1 MEQEKS
7 EGSAHPVGE
16 GNPVMAIDTPGGRFQ
31 VRFDETTPVSAL
43 GPLVFFAQFI
53 EAGGRFETLCRQAP
67 LRYSSNHAPEPREVL
82 ATLGLGILAGC
93 RRFAHLRALQFDE
106 VAAGLLGVRVLVSED
121 SVRRALYR
129 LDRYEAARWLRA
141 AFDAVVEDLLAE
153 PWVLDTDVTI
163 KPLYG
168 RQEGASY
175 GYNPKKP
182 GRPSQAYH
190 TYWMAR
196 TRLCLDV
203 EVRPGNEHG
212 VNYGLDGLFAWL
224 DARPREQWPQFMRGD
239 CGYGQE
245 TVMASCEARQLGY
258 LFKLRRT
265 KRARA
270 MVDALEASDA
280 TGWKNAG
287 QGWEAAEGELALEGW
302 TRRRRVIALRRRLSR
317 AAGPRA
323 ERRRARQS
331 REPLPLLALMG
342 VPAATVEVL
351 DYEYQILVT
360 SLPYGVEALAALY
373 RDRGDAENPFD
384 ELKNQ
389 WGWAGFTSRKL
400 RVCQISA
407 RLIGLIYNWW
417 SLYAR
422 LIDPHHHHEA
432 ITSRPRLLGGVARQ
446 QHHAGQRHLAVRLL
460 HGEASVL
467 RARIERAV
475 NFLQEL
481 LATAEQSS
489 VAERWRRILR
499 HIFPREMNASGP
511 APPRLPAAAT

>member
-1 MEQEKS
+1 
-7 EGSAHPVGE
+7 
-16 GNPVMAIDTPGGRFQ
+16 MAIDTPGGRFH

-53 EAGGRFETLCRQAP
+53 EAGGRFEALCREAP
-67 LRYSSNHAPEPREVL
+67 LRYTSNNAPDPREVL
-82 ATLGLGILAGC
+82 ATIVLGILAGC
-93 RRFAHLRALQFDE
+93 RRFAHLSALRFDD
-106 VAAGLLGVRVLVSED
+106 VAAGLLGVRALVSED
-121 SVRRALYR
+121 SVRHALYR
-129 LDRYEAARWLRA
+129 LDPDEAARWLRA
-141 AFDAVVEDLLAE
+141 QFDAVVEQMLDQ

-168 RQEGASY
+168 RQEGAEY

-182 GRPSQAYH
+182 GRPSHAYH

-196 TRLCLDV
+196 VRLCLDV

-224 DARPREQWPQFMRGD
+224 DARPRPQWPQFMRGD

-245 TVMASCEARQLGY
+245 NVMARCEARQLGY

-270 MVDALEASDA
+270 LVAALEASA
-280 TGWKNAG
+280 TTAWNNAG
-287 QGWEAAEGELALEGW
+287 QGWEAAEGELALDGW
-302 TRRRRVIALRRRLSR
+302 TRRRRVVALRRRLSQ
-317 AAGPRA
+317 AQGPRA
-323 ERRRARQS
+323 ERRRRRKS

-342 VPAATVEVL
+342 VPAATLEVL

-360 SLPYGVEALAALY
+360 SLPYGVAALAALY

-389 WGWAGFTSRKL
+389 WGWSGFTSRKL

-407 RLIGLIYNWW
+407 RLIALVYNWW

-422 LIDPHHHHEA
+422 LIDAHQHHEA

-460 HGEASVL
+460 HGEAPVL
-467 RARIERAV
+467 RVQIERAV
-475 NFLQEL
+475 NFLQHL
-481 LATAEQSS
+481 LATAEQLGPT
-489 VAERWRRILR
+489 ECWRRILR
-499 HIFPREMNASGP
+499 HIFPQEMNVCGP
-511 APPRLPAAAT
+511 APPALPAPVS

>member
-1 MEQEKS
+1 MEEAKS
-7 EGSAHPVGE
+7 EATAHREGE
-16 GNPVMAIDTPGGRFQ
+16 GKAVMAIDTPGGRFQ

-53 EAGGRFETLCRQAP
+53 EAGGRFEGLCREAP
-67 LRYSSNHAPEPREVL
+67 LRYTSNHAPDPREVL
-82 ATLGLGILAGC
+82 ATLVLGVLAGC
-93 RRFAHLRALQFDE
+93 RRFAHLSALQFDE
-106 VAAGLLGVRVLVSED
+106 VAAGLLGVRRLVSED

-129 LDRYEAARWLRA
+129 LDPGEAARWLRGQ
-141 AFDAVVEDLLAE
+141 FDAVVEHLLAE

-168 RQEGASY
+168 RQEGAEY

-182 GRPSQAYH
+182 GRPSHAYH

-196 TRLCLDV
+196 VRLCLDV

-224 DARPREQWPQFMRGD
+224 DAQPREHWPQFMRGD
-239 CGYGQE
+239 CGYGQQS
-245 TVMASCEARQLGY
+245 VMASCEARQLAY

-270 MVDALEASDA
+270 MIDALEASDA
-280 TGWKNAG
+280 TGWKNVG
-287 QGWEAAEGELALEGW
+287 QGWEAAESELALEGW
-302 TRRRRVIALRRRLSR
+302 TRRRRVIALRRRLSQ
-317 AAGPRA
+317 ASGPRA
-323 ERRRARQS
+323 ERRRAR

-342 VPAATVEVL
+342 VPASTVEVL

-389 WGWAGFTSRKL
+389 WGWSGFTSRKL

-407 RLIGLIYNWW
+407 RLIALVYNWW

-422 LIDPHHHHEA
+422 LIDPHQHHEA

-460 HGEASVL
+460 HGEAPVL
-467 RARIERAV
+467 RVQIARAV
-475 NFLQEL
+475 NFLQAL
-481 LATAEQSS
+481 FSTAEQLDGT
-489 VAERWRRILR
+489 ERWRRILH
-499 HIFPREMNASGP
+499 HIFPREMHSGGP

>member
-1 MEQEKS
+1 MKQEKS
-7 EGSAHPVGE
+7 EESAHPVGE
-16 GNPVMAIDTPGGRFQ
+16 GNPVMVIDTPGGRFQ
-31 VRFDETTPVSAL
+31 VRFDDTTPVSAL
-43 GPLVFFAQFI
+43 GPLVFFARFI
-53 EAGGRFETLCRQAP
+53 GAGGRFEALSREAP
-67 LRYSSNHAPEPREVL
+67 LRYTSNNAPDPREVL
-82 ATLGLGILAGC
+82 ATLVLGILAGC
-93 RRFAHLRALQFDE
+93 RRFAHLSALQFDE
-106 VAAGLLGVRVLVSED
+106 VAAGLLGVRALVSED
-121 SVRRALYR
+121 SVRRALDR
-129 LDRYEAARWLRA
+129 LDPHEAARWLRA
-141 AFDAVVEDLLAE
+141 SFDTVVADLLAE

-168 RQEGASY
+168 RQEGAAY

-182 GRPSQAYH
+182 GRPSHAYH

-196 TRLCLDV
+196 VRLCLDV

-212 VNYGLDGLFAWL
+212 VNDGLDGLFAWL
-224 DARPREQWPQFMRGD
+224 DAQPRERWPQFMRGD
-239 CGYGQE
+239 GGYGQE
-245 TVMASCEARQLGY
+245 TVMANGEARQLGY

-270 MVDALEASDA
+270 MIAALEASDA
-280 TGWKNAG
+280 TGWKHAG
-287 QGWEAAEGELALEGW
+287 QGWEAAESELALEGW
-302 TRRRRVIALRRRLSR
+302 TRRRLSQ

-384 ELKNQ
+384 ELKHQ
-389 WGWAGFTSRKL
+389 WGWPGFTSRKL

-407 RLIGLIYNWW
+407 RLIALVYNWW

-422 LIDPHHHHEA
+422 LIDPTQHHGA

-446 QHHAGQRHLAVRLL
+446 QHHAGQRHLAGRLL
-460 HGEASVL
+460 HGEAPVL
-467 RARIERAV
+467 REQIERAV
-475 NFLQEL
+475 NFLQQL
-481 LATAEQSS
+481 LATAEQLD

-499 HIFPREMNASGP
+499 HIFPREMNPGGP
-511 APPRLPAAAT
+511 APPRLPAPAT

>member
-1 MEQEKS
+1 MESKTSEEQTHRDGEEEK
-7 EGSAHPVGE
+7 PL
-16 GNPVMAIDTPGGRFQ
+16 PIDTPGGRFH
-31 VRFDETTPVSAL
+31 VRFDESTPVSAL
-43 GPLVFFAQFI
+43 GPLVFFTQFI
-53 EAGGRFETLCRQAP
+53 EVGGRFESLCGQAP
-67 LRYSSNHAPEPREVL
+67 LRYSSNNAPEPREVL
-82 ATLGLGILAGC
+82 ATLLLGILAGC
-93 RRFAHLRALQFDE
+93 RRFAHLSALQFDD
-106 VAAGLLGVRVLVSED
+106 VAAGLLGVRALVSED

-129 LDRYEAARWLRA
+129 MDAYEAARWLRA
-141 AFDAVVEDLLAE
+141 QFDAVVEDMLAE

-168 RQEGASY
+168 SQEGAAC

-182 GRPSQAYH
+182 GRPSHAYH

-196 TRLCLDV
+196 VRLCLDV

-224 DARPREQWPQFMRGD
+224 DARERRQWPQFVRGD

-245 TVMASCEARQLGY
+245 NVMANCEARQLGY

-270 MVDALEASDA
+270 MVDTLEASDA
-280 TGWKNAG
+280 TAWKNAG
-287 QGWEAAEGELALEGW
+287 QGWEAAESELALEGW
-302 TRRRRVIALRRRLSR
+302 TRRRRVIALRRPLSQ
-317 AAGPRA
+317 APGPRA
-323 ERRRARQS
+323 QRRRARRS

-360 SLPYGVEALAALY
+360 SLPYGVEALAAVY

-389 WGWAGFTSRKL
+389 WGWSGFTSRKL

-407 RLIGLIYNWW
+407 RLIALVYNWW

-422 LIDPHHHHEA
+422 LIDPRQHHEA
-432 ITSRPRLLGGVARQ
+432 ISSRPRLLGGVARQ
-446 QHHAGQRHLAVRLL
+446 QQHAGQRHLAVRLL
-460 HGEASVL
+460 HSEAPVL
-467 RARIERAV
+467 RVRIEQAV
-475 NFLQEL
+475 NFLQQL
-481 LATAEQSS
+481 LATAEQLDF
-489 VAERWRRILR
+489 AARWRRILR
-499 HIFPREMNASGP
+499 HIFPKEMNACGP
-511 APPRLPAAAT
+511 APPTLPAAAT

>member
-7 EGSAHPVGE
+7 EAQSHPVGE
-16 GNPVMAIDTPGGRFQ
+16 SNPVMAIDTPGGRFQ

-53 EAGGRFETLCRQAP
+53 EAGGRFEALCRQAP
-67 LRYSSNHAPEPREVL
+67 LRYTSNNAPDPREVL
-82 ATLGLGILAGC
+82 ATLVLGVLAGC
-93 RRFAHLRALQFDE
+93 RRFAHLSALQFDE
-106 VAAGLLGVRVLVSED
+106 VAAGLLGVRALVSED

-129 LDRYEAARWLRA
+129 LDPYEAARWLRA
-141 AFDAVVEDLLAE
+141 SFDAVVEDLLAE

-168 RQEGASY
+168 RQEGARY

-182 GRPSQAYH
+182 GRPSHAYH

-196 TRLCLDV
+196 LRLCLDV

-224 DARPREQWPQFMRGD
+224 DARPREHWPQFLRGD

-270 MVDALEASDA
+270 MIHALEASDA

-287 QGWEAAEGELALEGW
+287 QGWEAAESELALEGW
-302 TRRRRVIALRRRLSR
+302 TRRRRVVALRRPLSQ

-323 ERRRARQS
+323 ERRRMRQS

-389 WGWAGFTSRKL
+389 WGWSGFTSRKL

-407 RLIGLIYNWW
+407 RLIGLVYNWW

-422 LIDPHHHHEA
+422 LIDPQQHHEA

-460 HGEASVL
+460 HGEAPVL
-467 RARIERAV
+467 REQIERAV
-475 NFLQEL
+475 KFLQHL
-481 LATAEQSS
+481 LATAEQLS
-489 VAERWRRILR
+489 VAERWRRILG
-499 HIFPREMNASGP
+499 HIFPRAMNAYGP
-511 APPRLPAAAT
+511 APPKLPAAVT

>member
-1 MEQEKS
+1 M
-7 EGSAHPVGE
+7 V
-16 GNPVMAIDTPGGRFQ
+16 VDTPGGRFQ

-43 GPLVFFAQFI
+43 GPLVFFTQFL
-53 EAGGRFETLCRQAP
+53 EAGGRFETLCREAP
-67 LRYSSNHAPEPREVL
+67 LRYTSNHAPEPREVL
-82 ATLGLGILAGC
+82 ATLVLGLLAGC
-93 RRFAHLRALQFDE
+93 RRFAHLSALQFDE
-106 VAAGLLGVRVLVSED
+106 VAAGLLGVRALVSED

-129 LDRYEAARWLRA
+129 LDPTEAARWLRA
-141 AFDAVVEDLLAE
+141 AFDAVVVDLLAE

-168 RQEGASY
+168 RQEGAAY

-182 GRPSQAYH
+182 GRPSHAYH
-190 TYWMAR
+190 TYWLAR
-196 TRLCLDV
+196 VRLCLDV

-224 DARPREQWPQFMRGD
+224 DARPRAQWPQFMRGD
-239 CGYGQE
+239 CGYGQQ

-270 MVDALEASDA
+270 LVAELEANA
-280 TGWKNAG
+280 TTGWKNVG

-302 TRRRRVIALRRRLSR
+302 TRRRRVVVLRRRLSQ
-317 AAGPRA
+317 ASGPRA
-323 ERRRARQS
+323 ERRRARRR

-342 VPAATVEVL
+342 VPAATLEVL

-360 SLPYGVEALAALY
+360 NLSYGVEALAALY

-389 WGWAGFTSRKL
+389 WGWSGFTSRKL

-407 RLIGLIYNWW
+407 RLIALVYNWW
-417 SLYAR
+417 SLYTR
-422 LIDPHHHHEA
+422 LIDPQQHHEA

-460 HGEASVL
+460 HGEATVL
-467 RARIERAV
+467 RTQIERAV
-475 NFLQEL
+475 KFLQTL
-481 LATAEQSS
+481 LATAEQLDL
-489 VAERWRRILR
+489 AERWRRILR
-499 HIFPREMNASGP
+499 HIFPRELNACGP
-511 APPRLPAAAT
+511 APPLLPAAVT